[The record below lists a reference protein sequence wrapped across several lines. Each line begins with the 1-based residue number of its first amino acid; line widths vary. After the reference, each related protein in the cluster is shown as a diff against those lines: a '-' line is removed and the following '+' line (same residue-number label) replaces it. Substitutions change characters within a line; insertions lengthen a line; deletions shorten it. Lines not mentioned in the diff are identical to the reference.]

1 MGRACIPQRIGCR
14 MRRCSVSDAMARGRC
29 AVTSDIRASSR
40 AWATYSN
47 DDARQV
53 VEALKSEP
61 GPMLIALQ
69 ALQQRYGYV
78 DPDAVPLVAG
88 ILNVS
93 RAEVYGV
100 LTFYH
105 DLRTTPAPR
114 AVVRLCVAEAC
125 QAGGVARAARSRG
138 GRARGAAGRHHG
150 RRHRDRV
157 GVLPRQLCPRACGSS
172 RRTTGRAGR
181 PGRARPGPRL
191 AAC

>member
-1 MGRACIPQRIGCR
+1 
-14 MRRCSVSDAMARGRC
+14 MRGVCDAVERGRC
-29 AVTSDIRASSR
+29 AVTSDIRASSS

-105 DLRTTPAPR
+105 DLRTVPAPR

-125 QAGGVARAARSRG
+125 QAVGSRELRAHAEAVLGGPLGTTTADGIAIESVYCLGNCALGPAALVD
-138 GRARGAAGRHHG
+138 GRLVGRVDAAAL
-150 RRHRDRV
+150 DRV
-157 GVLPRQLCPRACGSS
+157 LDSLRVEDQVL
-172 RRTTGRAGR
+172 
-181 PGRARPGPRL
+181 
-191 AAC
+191 

>member
-1 MGRACIPQRIGCR
+1 
-14 MRRCSVSDAMARGRC
+14 
-29 AVTSDIRASSR
+29 VTSDIRASSS

-105 DLRTTPAPR
+105 DLRTVRAPR

-125 QAGGVARAARSRG
+125 QAVGSRELRAHAEAVLGGPLGTTTADGIAIESVYCLGNCALGPAALVN
-138 GRARGAAGRHHG
+138 GRLVGRVDAAAL
-150 RRHRDRV
+150 DRV
-157 GVLPRQLCPRACGSS
+157 LDSLRVEDQVL
-172 RRTTGRAGR
+172 
-181 PGRARPGPRL
+181 
-191 AAC
+191 

>member
-1 MGRACIPQRIGCR
+1 
-14 MRRCSVSDAMARGRC
+14 MRGASDAVKRGRC
-29 AVTSDIRASSR
+29 TVTSDIRASSS

-105 DLRTTPAPR
+105 DLRTVPAPR

-125 QAGGVARAARSRG
+125 QAVGSRELRAHAEAVLGGPLGTTTADGIAIESVYCLGNCALGPAALVN
-138 GRARGAAGRHHG
+138 GRLVGRVDAAAL
-150 RRHRDRV
+150 DRV
-157 GVLPRQLCPRACGSS
+157 LDSLRVEDQVL
-172 RRTTGRAGR
+172 
-181 PGRARPGPRL
+181 
-191 AAC
+191 